1 MDIGT
6 GLEQWVVTVN
16 GEQVGVKSIS
26 IDRSVGSYET
36 TGRIDVVFMDGG
48 LTPKNPTTF
57 GRAMCE
63 ICDNVSESLIGG
75 GGVALCSVCLE
86 EVKAVKAVRM
96 IDAIRDII
104 GAAEVFDGH

>member
-1 MDIGT
+1 VDIGT

-36 TGRIDVVFMDGG
+36 TGRIDVVFMDGSV
-48 LTPKNPTTF
+48 TKHPAAF